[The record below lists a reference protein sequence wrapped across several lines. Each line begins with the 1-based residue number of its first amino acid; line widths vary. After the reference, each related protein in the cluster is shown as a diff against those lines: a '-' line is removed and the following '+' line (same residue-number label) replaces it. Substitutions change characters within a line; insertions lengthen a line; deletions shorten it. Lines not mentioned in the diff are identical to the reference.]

1 MNKPMMKPERKRR
14 LILVLGSVLA
24 VAAGIALVLY
34 AMRQNINF
42 FYTPTQIVSGE
53 AMQQAGLGRTI
64 NIGGL
69 VVKGSVKRDPS
80 SLKMEFKLTDTESEV
95 VVSYEG
101 ILPDMFREG
110 QGIIGVGK
118 LGAGNTVQ
126 ATQIL
131 AKHDETYLSPEVAS
145 AIKDAEARAKAKL
158 KKQRAAAASNAAA
171 SNAAASNA
179 YSSDFSEPV
188 SAPSVASPAAT
199 TESAPA
205 TTGQK
210 P

>member
-171 SNAAASNA
+171 SNA